1 MALIAGC
8 LPDVFFK
15 RCVEGALN
23 LQLEYPPGTIRRIDK
38 RDFLRFLIAC

>member
-8 LPDVFFK
+8 LLDVFFK
-15 RCVEGALN
+15 RYVEGALN
-23 LQLEYPPGTIRRIDK
+23 WRLEYPPGAIRRIDK